1 MIFIYF
7 ISFFVLVSLTNVY
20 IVWFFIEIIFIF
32 FLLSVLTK
40 DSKSYGLVIYYFF
53 QRIISLFLFICIF
66 FILDSIIF
74 YIICA
79 KLGLF
84 PFFYWIIVVRVKIGF
99 YGNYFVLALQKLPVF
114 WIFWLINNYSTFLL
128 LWICYLRVFFVLINL
143 LLISDLWLLLI
154 YSSIANSRLL
164 LISVLGSHYFISIFL
179 YIIIVLFIIYYI
191 QTSDSYYDIMLVVF
205 MFLVIPPF
213 ILFYIK
219 YLLVFSLDFSLKL
232 IFFIFVFDV
241 LILFYYFTL
250 IFIKFMLIEINLL
263 VYYINLI
270 ILFVLLFLRN
280 YVTLVIFYKS

>member
-7 ISFFVLVSLTNVY
+7 ISFFVLFSVTNVY

-40 DSKSYGLVIYYFF
+40 DNKSYGLVIYYFF

-114 WIFWLINNYSTFLL
+114 WIFWLINNYTIFLL
-128 LWICYLRVFFVLINL
+128 LLISYLRIVFVLINL

-179 YIIIVLFIIYYI
+179 YIIIVSFIIYYI

-219 YLLVFSLDFSLKL
+219 YFIVLRVDFNLKL
-232 IFFIFVFDV
+232 LFFIFFLDVF
-241 LILFYYFTL
+241 ILFYYFTI
-250 IFIKFMLIEINLL
+250 IFIKFFIIESRNLIYFINF
-263 VYYINLI
+263 IIIFI
-270 ILFVLLFLRN
+270 ILFFSNCVALI
-280 YVTLVIFYKS
+280 VFYKS